1 MKRIRTYDENLVPV
15 CERCWI
21 DENSL
26 WEADS
31 VDINGNIITRLISVT
46 IPIEVSPGAVSDCY
60 VCGRLTVVGIYM
72 SSVEL
77 DGEDLELDELEDEP
91 AWEEPKPDE
100 L

>member
-1 MKRIRTYDENLVPV
+1 MKHIRTYDENLVPI

-46 IPIEVSPGAVSDCY
+46 VPIELSPGAVSDCY
-60 VCGRLTVVGIYM
+60 VCGRLTVVGIYI
-72 SSVEL
+72 SSTEI
-77 DGEDLELDELEDEP
+77 DGDEELDEPEEEQIH
-91 AWEEPKPDE
+91 EEPKPDE

>member
-31 VDINGNIITRLISVT
+31 VDISGNIITRLISVT
-46 IPIEVSPGAVSDCY
+46 VPIELSPGAVADCY

-72 SSVEL
+72 SSIEL
-77 DGEDLELDELEDEP
+77 DGEDIELDELE
-91 AWEEPKPDE
+91 EEPVHEEPTPDE

>member
-1 MKRIRTYDENLVPV
+1 MKHIRTYDDNLVPI

-31 VDINGNIITRLISVT
+31 VDVNGNIITRLISVT
-46 IPIEVSPGAVSDCY
+46 VPIELSPGAVSDCY
-60 VCGRLTVVGIYM
+60 VCGRLTVVGIYI

-77 DGEDLELDELEDEP
+77 DGEDPIDDLDEESIH
-91 AWEEPKPDE
+91 EEPKPDE

>member
-1 MKRIRTYDENLVPV
+1 MKHIRTYDDNLVPI

-31 VDINGNIITRLISVT
+31 VDVNGNIITRLISVT
-46 IPIEVSPGAVSDCY
+46 VPIELSPGAVSDCY
-60 VCGRLTVVGIYM
+60 VCGRLTVVGIYI
-72 SSVEL
+72 SSIEL
-77 DGEDLELDELEDEP
+77 DGEDPIDDLDEESIH
-91 AWEEPKPDE
+91 EEPKPDE

>member
-1 MKRIRTYDENLVPV
+1 VPI

-46 IPIEVSPGAVSDCY
+46 VPIELSPGAVSDCY
-60 VCGRLTVVGIYM
+60 VCGRLTVVGIYI
-72 SSVEL
+72 SSIEL
-77 DGEDLELDELEDEP
+77 DGEEEIDELEEEP
-91 AWEEPKPDE
+91 IHEEPKPDE

>member
-1 MKRIRTYDENLVPV
+1 MKHIRTYDENLVPI

-46 IPIEVSPGAVSDCY
+46 VPIELSPGAVSDCY
-60 VCGRLTVVGIYM
+60 VCGRLTVVGIYI
-72 SSVEL
+72 SSIEL
-77 DGEDLELDELEDEP
+77 DGEEEPDELEEESLR
-91 AWEEPKPDE
+91 EEPKPDE
-100 L
+100 I

>member
-1 MKRIRTYDENLVPV
+1 MKRIRTYDENLVPI

-72 SSVEL
+72 SSIEL
-77 DGEDLELDELEDEP
+77 DGEDIGLDELDEEHVQ
-91 AWEEPKPDE
+91 EEPRPDE

>member
-1 MKRIRTYDENLVPV
+1 MKHIRTYDENLVPI

-46 IPIEVSPGAVSDCY
+46 VPIELSPGAVSDCY
-60 VCGRLTVVGIYM
+60 VCGRLTVVGIYI
-72 SSVEL
+72 SSTEL
-77 DGEDLELDELEDEP
+77 DGEEEPDELEEESLH
-91 AWEEPKPDE
+91 EEPKPDE

>member
-1 MKRIRTYDENLVPV
+1 MKRIRTYDENLVPI

-72 SSVEL
+72 SSIEL
-77 DGEDLELDELEDEP
+77 DGEDIEFDELGEEP
-91 AWEEPKPDE
+91 AREEPTPDE